1 MSEQML
7 IRIDAE
13 MKKKMSRLARAEG
26 KTSSQMVRELISDY
40 VKNRDIGAYID
51 GLWDR
56 IGKKLKDRGVKPPDI
71 DKEIRETRKGR
82 E

>member
-13 MKKKMSRLARAEG
+13 LKKKMSRLARAEG

-56 IGKKLKDRGVKPPDI
+56 IGKKLKERGVKPADI
-71 DKEIRETRKGR
+71 EKGIRETRKGR
-82 E
+82 